1 MGAHKA
7 HQTDA
12 PNAFANKREKVHSA
26 QSVCL
31 PARQC
36 WWEACVGRGRGAHN
50 CEKGGCFAGIRNRSW
65 LISAA
70 TARSSNWQNG
80 RGLPN

>member
-36 WWEACVGRGRGAHN
+36 WWEAYVGRGRGAHN
-50 CEKGGCFAGIRNRSW
+50 CEK
-65 LISAA
+65 
-70 TARSSNWQNG
+70 
-80 RGLPN
+80 RGLLCWHPQPQLVNKRCNRAQQ